1 MNIILKKN
9 FIFCLLLFYVA
20 CLSAQSPAYLNAS
33 IPVETRVQDL
43 LGKMTLEEKASQIN
57 NTSPAITR
65 LQIPAYN
72 WWNEALHG
80 VARAGHW
87 LPLFRNPLV
96 WQQHLMIKPFI
107 KWA

>member
-43 LGKMTLEEKASQIN
+43 LGKMTLEEKA
-57 NTSPAITR
+57 
-65 LQIPAYN
+65 
-72 WWNEALHG
+72 
-80 VARAGHW
+80 
-87 LPLFRNPLV
+87 
-96 WQQHLMIKPFI
+96 
-107 KWA
+107 